1 MTDLDPQ
8 ILRQIYV
15 TVCDGWQCAD
25 RLVSINALSCLVY
38 CVADLI
44 LTWQSTLS
52 IQEILGLAQFLTPST
67 RPVITL
73 ALMMSCFYSHYSA

>member
-52 IQEILGLAQFLTPST
+52 IQEILGLPQLLTPST
-67 RPVITL
+67 RLITL
-73 ALMMSCFYSHYSA
+73 ALMMSCFCSHYSA